1 MHPIQLSG
9 MSDLVSTLGKIFT
22 ETDYGGAIV
31 LIALFTCLAFYGSLI
46 VWIAR
51 GKEK

>member
-1 MHPIQLSG
+1 

-22 ETDYGGAIV
+22 QTGYGGAIM
-31 LIALFTCLAFYGSLI
+31 LIVLFTCLAFYGSLI

-51 GKEK
+51 GKER